1 MDRLAKKISFQKG
14 HSYVRW
20 PGRNFSG
27 TNHKS
32 CGTQN
37 DSLKYFKIKILIH
50 PVITSK
56 HRLEFYGYGKILD
69 ISDDWILFAALGPII
84 QTPVSAN
91 LRLNCNPGFFIFL
104 SKALSRIIFSILFR
118 ASNHQIVGK
127 EN

>member
-1 MDRLAKKISFQKG
+1 M
-14 HSYVRW
+14 
-20 PGRNFSG
+20 
-27 TNHKS
+27 
-32 CGTQN
+32 
-37 DSLKYFKIKILIH
+37 YFKIKILIH

-84 QTPVSAN
+84 RTPVSAN
-91 LRLNCNPGFFIFL
+91 LGLNFNPGFLIFL